1 MTVIVKLVV
10 GPVQGTPPLVKVGVT
25 VIVAVTGDVPVLMP
39 VNAAILPVPLAPS
52 PIEGVLLTQLYVVV
66 PPVLPVANVTA
77 VVLAPVQTT

>member
-1 MTVIVKLVV
+1 MIVKLVV

-25 VIVAVTGDVPVLMP
+25 VIVAVTGDVPVLMA

-77 VVLAPVQTT
+77 VVLAPLQTT